1 MTFLKYDVF
10 KNWDTDKTWC
20 CKGTEENCRKPI
32 YKGYFSQHSHGNA
45 SGMPSNYTDLG
56 GAGILQAL
64 STQVSFEVILY
75 LIEQVKG
82 VVSGSDRSL
91 LCEDTQ
97 MISFT

>member
-1 MTFLKYDVF
+1 
-10 KNWDTDKTWC
+10 
-20 CKGTEENCRKPI
+20 
-32 YKGYFSQHSHGNA
+32 
-45 SGMPSNYTDLG
+45 MPSNYTDLG